1 MKKKILVVVSLL
13 IVVALLTTGAFAY
26 FTTLNRQATGNIQSG
41 TLDLR
46 IAAVVPSAACPAAN
60 EIVATDVT
68 LWDLDNLAPGDVVTG
83 KLCMKNTGTLPI
95 AQVTF
100 NWEGLAGP
108 LADHLFVTR
117 LYNSRTNVDEIADYI
132 AVYGGVDGKMSL
144 TELGARAV
152 DDEYWVGG
160 NPVFLPLEAPVQFV
174 EYTFQFD
181 PLAGNE
187 LQGLNF
193 NYTLNI
199 MGFQVPK
206 Y

>member
-1 MKKKILVVVSLL
+1 
-13 IVVALLTTGAFAY
+13 
-26 FTTLNRQATGNIQSG
+26 
-41 TLDLR
+41 
-46 IAAVVPSAACPAAN
+46 
-60 EIVATDVT
+60 
-68 LWDLDNLAPGDVVTG
+68 
-83 KLCMKNTGTLPI
+83 MKNTGTLPI

-108 LADHLFVTR
+108 LADHLFVTK

-132 AVYGGVDGKMSL
+132 AVYDVNHDGKMSL

-160 NPVFLPLEAPVQFV
+160 NPVFLPLDAPVQFV

-181 PLAGNE
+181 PAAGNE